1 MCFLLYQ
8 MEIAMKV
15 LAKTFGWMIVSG
27 MIIFISNISA
37 GVDWKSALVGAAF
50 AKIGTTIA
58 YLFYEVGFEKTWE
71 KQKVAEE
78 NIQFQLDAE
87 AA

>member
-1 MCFLLYQ
+1 MR
-8 MEIAMKV
+8 V
-15 LAKTFGWMIVSG
+15 LAKTFGWMVVSG
-27 MIIFISNISA
+27 LIIFISNISA
-37 GVDWKSALVGAAF
+37 GVDWKAALVGAAY

-71 KQKVAEE
+71 KQQQQKTDEI
-78 NIQFQLDAE
+78 IQFQLDAE